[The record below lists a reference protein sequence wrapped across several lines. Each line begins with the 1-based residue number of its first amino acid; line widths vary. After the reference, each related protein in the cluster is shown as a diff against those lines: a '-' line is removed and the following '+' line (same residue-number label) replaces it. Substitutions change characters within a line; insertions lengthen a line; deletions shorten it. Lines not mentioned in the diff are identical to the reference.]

1 MYKIWS
7 GDDSFLQG
15 RTYDSEDVA
24 VTGWFFEN
32 DNVGTQPTYI
42 RVRTKEGECYEVPG
56 CQLGSLTRDPSNK
69 YEYCHAN
76 TNNSANACVSIDSGD
91 AVSTWRFVAGSTC
104 AENDSLKVCYGDRTT

>member
-32 DNVGTQPTYI
+32 DNVGT
-42 RVRTKEGECYEVPG
+42 
-56 CQLGSLTRDPSNK
+56 
-69 YEYCHAN
+69 
-76 TNNSANACVSIDSGD
+76 
-91 AVSTWRFVAGSTC
+91 
-104 AENDSLKVCYGDRTT
+104 